1 MRTPFAIIAALLLSA
16 STGMLAQGHGTDQVA
31 QDSTPVKTINIVDD
45 NMQAPVPTLEGTVEV
60 SFKIQEDGK
69 VEIVNIQ
76 ANNPELIKY
85 VVQKLKKIELDPGDQ
100 EIGKT
105 VKYRFFFKKQ
115 T

>member
-1 MRTPFAIIAALLLSA
+1 MRTVLAILLLCFLSA
-16 STGMLAQGHGTDQVA
+16 PSIGQGHGTDELA
-31 QDSTPVKTINIVDD
+31 QDSTPVKTIELVGETP
-45 NMQAPVPTLEGTVEV
+45 QSPVPKLEGTVEV
-60 SFKIQEDGK
+60 SFKIQENGT
-69 VEIVNIQ
+69 VEIVNIS

-85 VVQKLKKIELDPGDQ
+85 VVNKLKKITLDPTDQ

>member
-1 MRTPFAIIAALLLSA
+1 MRTSFAIFAALLLSA
-16 STGMLAQGHGTDQVA
+16 TTGMFAQHGTDQVA
-31 QDSTPVKTINIVDD
+31 QDSTPVKTINVVDE
-45 NMQAPVPTLEGTVEV
+45 NPQLPVPTLEGTVEV
-60 SFKIQEDGK
+60 SFKIQPDGK

-85 VVQKLKKIELDPGDQ
+85 VVQKLKKIELDPTQQ